1 MDVGFPKENTN
12 KTTFSITEIVEEQS
26 SESSG
31 DESQDEVI
39 VEKIK
44 RNQND
49 SDEFENNN
57 SQHSDEREN
66 YNNEI

>member
-12 KTTFSITEIVEEQS
+12 FSITEIVEEQS